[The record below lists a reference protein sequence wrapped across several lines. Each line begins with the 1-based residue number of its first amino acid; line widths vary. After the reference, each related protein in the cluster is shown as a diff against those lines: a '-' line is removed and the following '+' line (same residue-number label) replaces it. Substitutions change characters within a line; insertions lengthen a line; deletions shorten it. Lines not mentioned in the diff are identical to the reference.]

1 MPDRSVYE
9 KYLPKTLQ
17 QSFVAATEDP
27 ELMSLKD
34 ELALLRTLLGRYIEQ
49 AQGESDTVDSQ
60 MLKDVGAT
68 VDKIVKAQGAI
79 SAHETRM
86 REVIPAKMIPMM
98 VRAIGQ
104 IIKGVIQDE
113 RAVMLIQQK
122 ILELPN
128 MPIKMIEVKVDE

>member
-34 ELALLRTLLGRYIEQ
+34 EMALLRTLLGKYIEQ
-49 AQGESDTVDSQ
+49 AQGESDMVDSQ
-60 MLKDVGAT
+60 MLKDGGAT

-86 REVIPAKMIPMM
+86 REVIPEITYF
-98 VRAIGQ
+98 
-104 IIKGVIQDE
+104 
-113 RAVMLIQQK
+113 
-122 ILELPN
+122 
-128 MPIKMIEVKVDE
+128 